1 MQRKKS
7 KTGKIL
13 LAVLGLFLVAGVAGT
28 VTAGAL
34 TDWTFNLNDPF
45 NDVRIEDQ
53 EFDYDGEAKTLNI
66 FVPDGASYELTIT
79 DEEGKTVNEC
89 KDIGVYTFTYK
100 VKIGNVTKEYIAK
113 LTIKPEA
120 SSVNTQFVENGV
132 HLKLASANVKAEEG
146 ATQVISY
153 TVEPEGA
160 DGKLSLTVSWA
171 SDDSS
176 TTDDDEWK
184 SNKTA
189 DTYINATIDEKAKTI
204 TVINRNNY
212 AFASQIL
219 VTITS
224 EINPNINATIKV
236 DYKPK
241 FIDINNS
248 AGLVR
253 DQFLFG
259 IGAINLTGH
268 YSTSQNKV
276 TDDVI
281 INHEVMMNL
290 PCFTS
295 TSSGLTN
302 EVNYMQFV
310 NALRDSIAWSEGT
323 IPNYFENNTFTQDF
337 QIYVKNV
344 DDIIYNLNGQWGNN
358 TININYNFANAD
370 KTKLF
375 NWFNNF
381 FTASINNNKIQTFL
395 EALGGVNSFTMV
407 EKQFLTY
414 ATTSESNLG
423 MMTIPVEKLY
433 FKFGDYLEMPYKEIF
448 KTSQNPVIVVNPNV
462 IFDDLIQSVN
472 LDNEGLIF

>member
-132 HLKLASANVKAEEG
+132 HLKLASANVNAEEG

-184 SNKTA
+184 SNKTV

-248 AGLVR
+248 AGLMR

-310 NALRDSIAWSEGT
+310 NGLRDSIAWSEGT

-381 FTASINNNKIQTFL
+381 FTASINNNKIETFL
-395 EALGGVNSFTMV
+395 EALGGVNSFTMA

-433 FKFGDYLEMPYKEIF
+433 FKFGDYLEMSYKEIF